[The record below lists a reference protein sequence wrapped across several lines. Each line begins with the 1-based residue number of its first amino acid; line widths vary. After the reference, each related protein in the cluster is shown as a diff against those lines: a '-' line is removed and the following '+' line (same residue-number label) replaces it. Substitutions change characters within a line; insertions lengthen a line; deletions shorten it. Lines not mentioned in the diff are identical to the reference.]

1 MRMSPNATRGASE
14 SRRLVRAS
22 RVGLLG
28 VTGALPISG
37 SGDIGE
43 AMRGSLSTPPSGRPA
58 SPLQA
63 PAAKADGSGALAP
76 LLGRVCLA
84 RRYLLE
90 RVFPC
95 ILEMSEEG
103 GPGGLLAL
111 LRLAGNGLRFP
122 FGKT

>member
-43 AMRGSLSTPPSGRPA
+43 AMRGSLSTPPSGRRA

-90 RVFPC
+90 SVFHLKIPMVATPESGQQKRAPN
-95 ILEMSEEG
+95 LG
-103 GPGGLLAL
+103 GGRAARDDRAP
-111 LRLAGNGLRFP
+111 
-122 FGKT
+122 